1 MTKKAINNPERIV
14 DEVIEGLIFAAHGR
28 LTKVPGVRA
37 IMRTSIEDGKV
48 ALLIGGG
55 SGHEPIYTTYV
66 GPGFADA
73 AACGNIFAAPS
84 PQIIFEATKA
94 IQRGKGVLYVYGNYE
109 GDVMNFDVATEMA
122 ADAGIEVKHARTMD
136 DVSLPKGESRR
147 GIAGSY
153 FQVKIAGAAC
163 ASGHSLEDAQRVTLH
178 AQQNIRSLSVALRPG
193 SLPETGQPTF
203 TLGEDEIEIGMGGHG
218 ERGVA
223 RRKMMPADQL
233 VDLMM
238 GQLVE
243 DFPLKRGDRVALLVD
258 DLGATTMMELLIV
271 NRRVRQILD
280 QTGVTVHDT
289 RIGPYLT
296 TQEMAGFS
304 ITLMRLDEELRHY
317 FDRPASND
325 SFLKP

>member
-1 MTKKAINNPERIV
+1 M
-14 DEVIEGLIFAAHGR
+14 
-28 LTKVPGVRA
+28 
-37 IMRTSIEDGKV
+37 
-48 ALLIGGG
+48 
-55 SGHEPIYTTYV
+55 
-66 GPGFADA
+66 
-73 AACGNIFAAPS
+73 
-84 PQIIFEATKA
+84 
-94 IQRGKGVLYVYGNYE
+94 LYVYGNYA
-109 GDVMNFDVATEMA
+109 GDVMNFDIAAEMA
-122 ADAGIEVKHARTMD
+122 ADEGIEVRHARTID
-136 DVSLPKGESRR
+136 DVSLPKADGRR
-147 GIAGSY
+147 GIAGSF

-163 ASGHSLEDAQRVTLH
+163 ASGLRLEEAERVTLH

-203 TLGEDEIEIGMGGHG
+203 ALGEDELEIGMGGHG

-223 RRKMMPADQL
+223 RRKMMPADPL

-238 GQLVE
+238 AQLIE
-243 DFPLKRGDRVALLVD
+243 DFPLQHGDRVALLID

-280 QTGVTVHDT
+280 ERGIVVHDT

-304 ITLMRLDEELRHY
+304 ITLFRLDDHLARY
-317 FDRPASND
+317 LDQPGSNE

>member
-317 FDRPASND
+317 FDRPASNE